1 MASKNPPDSLSKAA
15 ALSGNIGAGL
25 LSTKSIGGDFLKNSL
40 FELAG
45 DFNL

>member
-1 MASKNPPDSLSKAA
+1 MASKNPPDSLSRAA